1 MQIDPFLSVCTKHRS
16 KWIKGFYIKPDMLNL
31 IEEKVEKILKHWDMG
46 KLPEQNNIDLLFKI
60 KTQQMGPHKIENSL

>member
-1 MQIDPFLSVCTKHRS
+1 
-16 KWIKGFYIKPDMLNL
+16 MLNL